1 MDRKNAD
8 RLAAHPILV
17 ETQDGVDCRAAL
29 RSVADDD
36 EQIFCWVGPDRTGFC
51 REAFQEFRYG
61 LHRDMLQ
68 GNHRDSI
75 TRLRIA
81 ALPRAIDAAAADGVV
96 RRNDMVAPGLH
107 PQYR

>member
-1 MDRKNAD
+1 MLAEAVFARVQDFFELGDQRLGLRIMDWKNAD

-17 ETQDGVDCRAAL
+17 EAEDGVDGGAAL
-29 RSVADDD
+29 GSVADDD
-36 EQIFCWVGPDRTGFC
+36 EQILRWVGPDRTWLC
-51 REAFQEFRYG
+51 REAFQEFRDR

-81 ALPRAIDAAAADGVV
+81 ALP
-96 RRNDMVAPGLH
+96 
-107 PQYR
+107 